1 MLQPALYSQDEISL
15 LPFVANGQPID
26 TTFTLSALKQQ
37 FADDATNLTARVTNI
52 KWQVLEGDV
61 WMDMPY
67 VVPETATEIHMRY
80 IVETECAIRDTSMNI
95 ILPLTPEP
103 CHTIS
108 GTCGTNLTWEL
119 SCDSVLTISGT
130 GAMVDNPSWSPY
142 VSLIKAVIMP
152 EGLTIIGRNAFAE
165 CVNLESAQIPE
176 SVTAIGPAA
185 FYNCSALTS
194 INMPDSVRMLG
205 HKAFVGC
212 ESLTEPVYNA
222 HIFGFMP
229 RNYCGAYS
237 IPEGIVSVAA
247 YAFCGIA
254 SATCSGLTEI
264 TIPSSVKRLGV
275 EAFGLLFLRK
285 ITCLAVTPPTCDS
298 TTFEWYLEETGITVK
313 VDRSIPVYV
322 PAESVD
328 AYKAADVWKEFFNIL
343 PIGGTIEPQDSIYD
357 VVYLDQAGLQLDYEP
372 VTLHLPE
379 APQIE
384 GFTFLKW
391 QVVAGDLEN
400 GIYIQAVYTANEP
413 TNAPEVY
420 TNPANKAQKLIRNGK
435 VYILTDDKVYSI
447 SGQKVK

>member
-1 MLQPALYSQDEISL
+1 MEATEVPSATNVNQ
-15 LPFVANGQPID
+15 FVVYKNVSFATD
-26 TTFTLSALKQQ
+26 TAFVESKRHAVHGTWNNQQITFYNQYYIGAMLSANK
-37 FADDATNLTARVTNI
+37 TYNITAVNTIYGTTPQVYPLAVEEVT
-52 KWQVLEGDV
+52 
-61 WMDMPY
+61 
-67 VVPETATEIHMRY
+67 T
-80 IVETECAIRDTSMNI
+80 DTI
-95 ILPLTPEP
+95 EP

-165 CVNLESAQIPE
+165 CVNLESAHIPE
-176 SVTAIGPAA
+176 SVTAISPAA

-357 VVYLDQAGLQLDYEP
+357 VVYLDQAGLQIETEP
-372 VTLHLPE
+372 IILHLPV
-379 APQIE
+379 APEIE
-384 GFTFLKW
+384 GFSFLKW